1 MIFKNIKTTLKQIPK
16 GTFSYK
22 KYKAENRNMKTITSY
37 DHIFEYSAQ
46 LPYVKVVTYPVAIG
60 IYTGALFA
68 FAGGVYLITAIN
80 NRK

>member
-22 KYKAENRNMKTITSY
+22 KYKDENRNIKTITSY

-46 LPYVKVVTYPVAIG
+46 LPYVKVVTYPVAMG

-68 FAGGVYLITAIN
+68 FVGVVYLIDAIN
-80 NRK
+80 NKK

>member
-46 LPYVKVVTYPVAIG
+46 LPYVKVVTYPVAMG
-60 IYTGALFA
+60 IDTTAVFAL
-68 FAGGVYLITAIN
+68 AGGVYLSTSIN
-80 NRK
+80 NKK

>member
-1 MIFKNIKTTLKQIPK
+1 MAFKNIKTTLKQIPK

-46 LPYVKVVTYPVAIG
+46 LPYVKVVTYPVAMG
-60 IYTGALFA
+60 IYTGAIFA
-68 FAGGVYLITAIN
+68 VVGYVYIIDSIN
-80 NRK
+80 SKK